1 VEHKGEVGGDVIV
14 DELLLVVELLASVGL
29 GDDEVVWELLLGV
42 ELEPLV
48 EVTLGLL
55 GELDDVIVEVTVA
68 LTAVHGV
75 VGFALAHAQRELAAP
90 RTLPAETP
98 HAFSTQFKAAD
109 WIAED

>member
-1 VEHKGEVGGDVIV
+1 VGGNVIV
-14 DELLLVVELLASVGL
+14 DELLLVVELLAGVGL
-29 GDDEVVWELLLGV
+29 EDDEVAWELLLEA
-42 ELEPLV
+42 ELELLA

-55 GELDDVIVEVTVA
+55 EELDDVIIEVTVA
-68 LTAVHGV
+68 LVAVHGV

-98 HAFSTQFKAAD
+98 QALSTQFKAAD